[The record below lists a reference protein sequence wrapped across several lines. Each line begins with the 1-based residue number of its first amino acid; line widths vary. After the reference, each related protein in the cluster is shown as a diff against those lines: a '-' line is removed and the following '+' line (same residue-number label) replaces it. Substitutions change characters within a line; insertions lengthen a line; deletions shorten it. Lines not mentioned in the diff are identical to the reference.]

1 MDGLG
6 AWILVLLE
14 NSISCSFCQWNLVW
28 IILCEWQ
35 YWRYYDEL
43 SKSQFFSNFT
53 NHQKD
58 KLIALSMSSH
68 HNSFRCFLFSS
79 VSTSIF
85 VTTLK
90 HRCFVFLMLL
100 CFIIIIII
108 SIIIYVHYRP
118 RLNCCRNK
126 YGHHCISATT
136 KRAFQISLRKSSFF
150 LERMCCKG
158 SQDKWNYE
166 ILMPYRIEKLHTHLQ
181 I

>member
-1 MDGLG
+1 MWYTIICHRTKSGLYVVWIFVKRENHNG
-6 AWILVLLE
+6 GWAWILVLLE

-28 IILCEWQ
+28 IILFEWQ

-68 HNSFRCFLFSS
+68 HNSFRFFLFSS

-90 HRCFVFLMLL
+90 HRCVVFLMLL
-100 CFIIIIII
+100 CFVIIIII
-108 SIIIYVHYRP
+108 SIIIYII
-118 RLNCCRNK
+118 
-126 YGHHCISATT
+126 GHV
-136 KRAFQISLRKSSFF
+136 
-150 LERMCCKG
+150 
-158 SQDKWNYE
+158 
-166 ILMPYRIEKLHTHLQ
+166 
-181 I
+181 